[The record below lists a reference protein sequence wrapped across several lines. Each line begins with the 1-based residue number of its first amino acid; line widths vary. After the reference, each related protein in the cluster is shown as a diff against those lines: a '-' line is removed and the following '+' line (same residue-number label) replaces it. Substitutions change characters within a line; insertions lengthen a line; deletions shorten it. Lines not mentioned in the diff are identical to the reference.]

1 MNLTVDEA
9 YLRAQR
15 RRAGQ
20 VQALGYGLVIL
31 SLVLSVM
38 MSTTTLLWVVLLA
51 YPALI
56 IGFPLS
62 QAGRGRARRWK
73 LASAMPALVRD
84 AIQPGPKQQLYS
96 YIPLGG
102 ERIDYLLLAPEGL
115 FVIELK
121 GITEDVKGRYPVRCQ
136 QVDGKDVW
144 TQRLPIFERLARM
157 GEAPLGNPSAALDA
171 KIGAL
176 KVWLAG
182 QGWGEEVPVYGLVV
196 FREAGTPLEIEGCQ
210 YEVLHLD
217 EIRTFLGMGHYF
229 DQPLRP
235 AIPTDERNRLNT
247 ALRAAMGLGPALP
260 TPAVKAP
267 TRKLSPAA
275 RAEQERVAA
284 IRAARA
290 EQANPTADP
299 KAGGEKTRVLSDAPQ
314 GAKTRRLP
322 TSEAPQGAKTRH
334 LAASERPPKS
344 GTSGPRQG
352 AG

>member
-15 RRAGQ
+15 RRAGW
-20 VQALGYGLVIL
+20 VQAAGYGMVIL
-31 SLVLSVM
+31 SLVLSIM
-38 MSTTTLLWVVLLA
+38 MSTTTLLWVVVLA
-51 YPALI
+51 YPLLI

-62 QAGRGRARRWK
+62 QAGRGRVRRWQ
-73 LASAMPALVRD
+73 LAAKMPALVRD
-84 AIQPGPKQQLYS
+84 AIQPGPKQQLYA

-102 ERIDYLLLAPEGL
+102 DRPDYLLLAPEGL

-121 GITEDVKGRYPVRCQ
+121 GITEDEKGRYPVRCK
-136 QVDGKDVW
+136 QVGEKDVW
-144 TQRLPIFERLARM
+144 SQRLPVFERLARM
-157 GEAPLGNPSAALDA
+157 GEAPLGNPSAALDE

-182 QGWGEEVPVYGLVV
+182 HDWGEEVPVYGLVV
-196 FREAGTPLEIEGCQ
+196 FRVAGTPLEIENCK

-217 EIRTFLGMGHYF
+217 EIRAFFSMGQYF

-235 AIPTDERNRLNT
+235 TLPTDERNRLNT
-247 ALRAAMGLGPALP
+247 ALRAALDLGPALP
-260 TPAVKAP
+260 TPVVKTP

-275 RAEQERVAA
+275 RAERERVAA

-290 EQANPTADP
+290 AEQANLSPAP
-299 KAGGEKTRVLSDAPQ
+299 SPGEGGTKTRILTGTAQ
-314 GAKTRRLP
+314 EKKTRRLP
-322 TSEAPQGAKTRH
+322 
-334 LAASERPPKS
+334 ASERPPES
-344 GTSGPRQG
+344 RASGPRRG